1 VNYIEKF
8 NYDLNTS
15 ASIRFESW
23 KEYRAQIMSF
33 IKIHVSKKV
42 DRLLVIGCGS
52 GNDLNLAELKEWTKQ
67 LIITDVDFI
76 SMNRSLDQYQMTE
89 DQVIIK
95 RAEYSGFESIRFF
108 DTFMKDVL
116 EINDKESLIAYL
128 ESKLN
133 SLQDYRFLE
142 EEFNHNDIVI
152 ISPLFT
158 QLAYSQ
164 VSDYCEM
171 LLNLHYSPVLTK
183 VIKDTLI
190 DMMPNIIDRFNQNVL
205 DFLKKDGQLI
215 VLSDIFEYS
224 IPSIFGSQIE
234 RNISY
239 PDKMNA
245 IYDKYKEKYG
255 MGLGDYGLWSLEQI
269 SKKNREAWL
278 IWPFDEKRK
287 FAVKA
292 VSFKINK

>member
-1 VNYIEKF
+1 MNYIEKF

>member
-1 VNYIEKF
+1 MNYIEKF

-15 ASIRFESW
+15 ASIRFENW

-33 IKIHVSKKV
+33 INIHVSKKV
-42 DRLLVIGCGS
+42 DRLLIIGCGS
-52 GNDLNLAELKEWTKQ
+52 GNDLNLAELKELTKH

-108 DTFMKDVL
+108 DTFLKDVL
-116 EINDKESLIAYL
+116 EINHKESLIAYL

-133 SLQDYRFLE
+133 SLQDYRFLVE
-142 EEFNHNDIVI
+142 EINHNDIVI

-171 LLNLHYSPVLTK
+171 LLNLHYSPELIK
-183 VIKDTLI
+183 VIKNTLI
-190 DMMPNIIDRFNQNVL
+190 DIMPDIIDRFNQNVL

-234 RNISY
+234 GNISY
-239 PDKMNA
+239 PEKMNA